1 MVKENLGKYA
11 IIGLS
16 ALSICELAS
25 MLVEYANDLINN
37 YITNRIL
44 EKLKDSYEIQKE
56 LGKYSIGTSL

>member
-25 MLVEYANDLINN
+25 MLVEYANDSINN

-56 LGKYSIGTSL
+56 LGEYSFGTNL

>member
-11 IIGLS
+11 IIGLDLQRRS
-16 ALSICELAS
+16 VMSS
-25 MLVEYANDLINN
+25 MLVEYANDSINN

-56 LGKYSIGTSL
+56 LGKYSIGTNL

>member
-25 MLVEYANDLINN
+25 MLVEYANDSINN

-56 LGKYSIGTSL
+56 LGKYSFDTNL